1 MPKIA
6 VLDDYQNV
14 ALEMADWSPL
24 AGRADITVFD
34 DHLFEDDAVVERL
47 LPFDVVCVMRE
58 RTPLTRAR
66 IERLPRL
73 RLICSTGPRNAS
85 IDLAAAKEHGIEV
98 VHTGYSSTPTIEF
111 TWALLMAAVR
121 DLTIENASVRAGS
134 WQRTVGDELRG
145 KTLGIVG
152 LGNIGSAI
160 ARIARAFEMETI
172 AWSENLTAEKAAS
185 SGARHVGKDELFRE
199 ADIVTIHLVL
209 SDRTRGLIGAREI
222 GLMKKTARLINTS
235 RGPIVDEDALV
246 RALRERQIAGAAIDV
261 FEVEPLPP
269 DHPFRTLDNVLAT
282 PHLGYVSKEMYRVFY
297 GDTVK
302 NILARLDN
310 A

>member
-1 MPKIA
+1 
-6 VLDDYQNV
+6 
-14 ALEMADWSPL
+14 MADWSPM
-24 AGRADITVFD
+24 AGRGEITVFD

-47 LPFDVVCVMRE
+47 APFDIVCVMRE

-85 IDLAAAKEHGIEV
+85 IDLAAAKEHGVEV

-111 TWALLMAAVR
+111 TWALVMAMVR
-121 DLTIENASVRAGS
+121 DIPIEIASVRAGG

-160 ARIARAFEMETI
+160 ARIAQAFGMETI
-172 AWSENLTAEKAAS
+172 AWSENMTAEKAAGC
-185 SGARHVGKDELFRE
+185 GARHAGKDELFRE
-199 ADIVTIHLVL
+199 ADLVTIHLVL
-209 SDRTRGLIGAREI
+209 SDRTRGIVGEREI
-222 GLMKKTARLINTS
+222 GLMKKTARLVNTS
-235 RGPIVDEDALV
+235 RGPIVDEAALV
-246 RALRERQIAGAAIDV
+246 RALREGRIAGAAVDV
-261 FEVEPLPP
+261 FEVEPLPS

-302 NILARLDN
+302 NIADRLDRYGPDRSFT
-310 A
+310 AVE